1 MNDMKATTKSTM
13 GSTWTKVCK
22 GIVYFLMGVALY
34 CLIDH
39 VYVDVKHAIADA
51 LEETR

>member
-1 MNDMKATTKSTM
+1 MKTTMKPEKRNAGM
-13 GSTWTKVCK
+13 KFAK
-22 GIVYFLMGVALY
+22 GIAYFLIGVAIY

>member
-1 MNDMKATTKSTM
+1 MNMKATTKSTT
-13 GSTWTKVCK
+13 GNAWTKVGK
-22 GIVYFLMGVALY
+22 DIVYFLMGVALY

-51 LEETR
+51 LEEIR

>member
-1 MNDMKATTKSTM
+1 MNMKATTKSTM

-39 VYVDVKHAIADA
+39 VYVDVKHAIADP
-51 LEETR
+51 LGETR

>member
-1 MNDMKATTKSTM
+1 MDMKTTTKSTK
-13 GSTWTKVCK
+13 GSTWAKVGK
-22 GIVYFLMGVALY
+22 GIVYFLVGVGIY

-39 VYVDVKHAIADA
+39 IYVDVKHAIADA